1 MKKELKKKNGY
12 VMLVTSVVF
21 MLVSLIISFGLTTPI
36 IKQLL
41 STKDIWGA
49 KQSYYLS
56 EAGIEDVMFRLKD
69 STYNSKLSTEEML
82 SINNYETIT
91 TISTDTLTGNKMIKT
106 SESNYDGYKRKIGAE
121 VTQSEGVSF
130 NYGIQTGNGGFF
142 ITGGSKVIGNIYS
155 NGDII
160 GGAGVRIT
168 GSAIAAA
175 GGLGIFKDQSN
186 EIPLPPPSGITFN
199 NTGNTRDF
207 AQSFRPS
214 TTSPINRISIYIK
227 RTNWPANFT
236 VKLMTDNG
244 GVPGTQIASTVL
256 NTNNVSTNYG
266 WVDLVFTSSPVLN
279 SGNNYWFVIVGDTKS
294 GKTSTNTYTVGANTA
309 YTLGNA
315 KVGTAGGVWNNTI
328 PTGLDS
334 YFSLH
339 LGSSPAQIWG
349 NEGDY
354 MYVGSTSTDIVW
366 SSTVKHISTP
376 GTIYCQ
382 YGELNADGKICNTE
396 RSNPSTLPMP
406 VSQAN
411 IDQWKLEAE
420 SGGSTTTLNIGW
432 AGGTI
437 GNKRITGNLTVSGG
451 GTLIVTG
458 TLWVEGYVTVSGG
471 GKIKLSPSLG
481 QNSAVILTDKY
492 AQINGGGTFEGSGTP
507 GSYPVL
513 VSTSV
518 CPSTTPCT
526 DNNSAIS
533 LSGGAGAV
541 ILIAPFGKISINGGS
556 GARAVT
562 GDSIY
567 ISGGG
572 VVTYETGLA
581 ELSFSSG
588 PSGGW
593 SIDGW
598 GELEE

>member
-1 MKKELKKKNGY
+1 MLQNYNKLKFLYSMRKGY
-12 VMLVTSVVF
+12 VMLLTSVVF

-56 EAGIEDVMFRLKD
+56 EAGIEDVIFRLKD
-69 STYNSKLSTEEML
+69 SIYSSKLSTEEML

-91 TISTDTLTGNKMIKT
+91 TISTDTLTGNKIIKT
-106 SESNYDGYKRKIGAE
+106 SESDYDGYKRKISAE

-130 NYGIQTGNGGFF
+130 NYGLQSGNGGVF
-142 ITGGSKVIGNIYS
+142 IKGNSKVIGNVYS

-160 GGAGVRIT
+160 GGSGIRIT

-186 EIPLPPPSGITFN
+186 EFPLPPPSGITFN

-227 RTNWPANFT
+227 RTNWPAIFT
-236 VKLMTDNG
+236 VKLMTDNNG
-244 GVPGTQIASTVL
+244 LPGTQISSTTL

-266 WVDLVFTSSPVLN
+266 WVDLVFNPSPVLN
-279 SGNNYWFVIVGDTKS
+279 SGSNYWFVIVGDTKAN
-294 GKTSTNTYTVGANTA
+294 KTSVNTYTVAANTA

-315 KVGTAGGVWNNTI
+315 KVGTAGGIWNNTV
-328 PTGLDS
+328 PVGLDS
-334 YFSLH
+334 YFSVY

-349 NEGDY
+349 DEGDY

-366 SSTVKHISTP
+366 SSSVKHVSTP

-382 YGELNADGKICNTE
+382 YGELNAGGKVCNTE
-396 RSNPSTLPMP
+396 RLNPSTLPMP

-458 TLWVEGYVTVSGG
+458 TLWVEGYIIVTGG
-471 GKIKLSPSLG
+471 GRIKISPSLG
-481 QNSAVILTDKY
+481 QNSVVIITDKY
-492 AQINGGGTFEGSGTP
+492 ALINGGGRFEGSGTP
-507 GSYPVL
+507 GSYPIL
-513 VSTSV
+513 VSTSI

-526 DNNSAIS
+526 EDNSAIS

-541 ILIAPFGKISINGGS
+541 VLIAPFGKIN
-556 GARAVT
+556 
-562 GDSIY
+562 
-567 ISGGG
+567 ISG
-572 VVTYETGLA
+572 
-581 ELSFSSG
+581 SSG
-588 PSGGW
+588 S
-593 SIDGW
+593 
-598 GELEE
+598 